1 MKIKIAQPF
10 AIHQIGKRPNQ
21 EDSIYPLLNTA
32 SPKDFLFI
40 LCDGMGGHEC
50 GEVASGTVIQT
61 ISSYIKSRFTPTDLL
76 PEAMLEEA
84 IEAAYNALDE
94 QDKDGTKKMGTTL
107 TFLCFHR
114 GGCTVAHIG
123 DSRIYH
129 IRPNTREILYRSRDH
144 SLIYDLFEIGELTKD
159 EMKTAKNKNVITRV
173 IMANQERRSKAD
185 IVHITDIQEGDYFYL
200 CSDGMLEHMED
211 KQLLDIFGYGISDGE
226 KRDMLIQETD
236 DSNDNHSGII
246 IRIESVEHEEND
258 LLCPNNEPEARA
270 ANKILLAELSETGSV
285 EDTGDSVMVVGRSAQ
300 AQQPTEEPMQAE
312 PTPMEEPA
320 PAMEEPK
327 PEKSDYSE
335 PISEPKRKNK
345 MKSSGTGRIMIL
357 AIVTL
362 IAIIAVAIY
371 MFMGSGKGDDNETT
385 PPTTEQPEI
394 VPPTQ
399 RGGPAP
405 IKRPNTSNDAK
416 AEKSMNAP
424 DANSTEPQAGKPS
437 TQESSTNPTKDDGSK
452 EQNIVNKVEASGEGT
467 TSNVTPTTPT
477 STETTQK
484 IKNNN

>member
-1 MKIKIAQPF
+1 MKIKIAQPL

-32 SPKDFLFI
+32 STKDFLFI

-61 ISSYIKSRFTPTDLL
+61 ISSFIKSRFTPTGLL
-76 PEAMLEEA
+76 SEAMLEEA
-84 IEAAYNALDE
+84 IDAAYNALDE

-173 IMANQERRSKAD
+173 IMAHQERRSKAD

-200 CSDGMLEHMED
+200 CSDGMLESMED
-211 KQLLDIFGYGISDGE
+211 KRLLDIFGYGIPDTE
-226 KRDMLIQETD
+226 KRDMLIEDTV

-246 IRIESVEHEEND
+246 IRIESIEHEEDD
-258 LLCPNNEPEARA
+258 LLYPNNEPEARA
-270 ANKILLAELSETGSV
+270 ANKILLAELSESGSV

-300 AQQPTEEPMQAE
+300 TQQPMESVEEPMQAE
-312 PTPMEEPA
+312 PIAATETTAPTPTPADPTPTMEEPA
-320 PAMEEPK
+320 AP
-327 PEKSDYSE
+327 DYSE

-345 MKSSGTGRIMIL
+345 LKSSGTGKIMIL

-362 IAIIAVAIY
+362 VAVIAVAIY
-371 MFMGSGKGDDNETT
+371 ILTGSGKNDDNNDAEQ
-385 PPTTEQPEI
+385 PPTEQPVI
-394 VPPTQ
+394 VPPKRDNAT
-399 RGGPAP
+399 PVT
-405 IKRPNTSNDAK
+405 KRPNTSNDLK
-416 AEKSMNAP
+416 ANKSGNSNPDVSEYESKPKQTSSQEASSKEK
-424 DANSTEPQAGKPS
+424 
-437 TQESSTNPTKDDGSK
+437 ESSTVVKNPSS
-452 EQNIVNKVEASGEGT
+452 NIETGEGGQ
-467 TSNVTPTTPT
+467 SND
-477 STETTQK
+477 
-484 IKNNN
+484 ND

>member
-1 MKIKIAQPF
+1 MKIKIAQPL

-32 SPKDFLFI
+32 STKDFLFI

-61 ISSYIKSRFTPTDLL
+61 ISSFIKSRFTPTDML

-84 IEAAYNALDE
+84 IDAAYNALDE

-211 KQLLDIFGYGISDGE
+211 KQLLDIFGYGIPDGE

-246 IRIESVEHEEND
+246 VRIESVEHEEND

-300 AQQPTEEPMQAE
+300 AQQPTEEPLQAE
-312 PTPMEEPA
+312 PTPMEEPAPMAEPA

-335 PISEPKRKNK
+335 PISEPKRKKK
-345 MKSSGTGRIMIL
+345 MKSSGTGKIMIL

-362 IAIIAVAIY
+362 IAVIAVAIY
-371 MFMGSGKGDDNETT
+371 MFMGSGKDDDNNEAT
-385 PPTTEQPEI
+385 PPQTEQPEI
-394 VPPTQ
+394 KSPKRDNATPV
-399 RGGPAP
+399 
-405 IKRPNTSNDAK
+405 KRPNTSNDVK
-416 AEKSMNAP
+416 AGKSKNTP
-424 DANSTEPQAGKPS
+424 DANSTEPQAGQPS
-437 TQESSTNPTKDDGSK
+437 TQESTTNPKKEEAGSDASVITKKLDTHAS
-452 EQNIVNKVEASGEGT
+452 SGEG
-467 TSNVTPTTPT
+467 SQ
-477 STETTQK
+477 STNHE
-484 IKNNN
+484 